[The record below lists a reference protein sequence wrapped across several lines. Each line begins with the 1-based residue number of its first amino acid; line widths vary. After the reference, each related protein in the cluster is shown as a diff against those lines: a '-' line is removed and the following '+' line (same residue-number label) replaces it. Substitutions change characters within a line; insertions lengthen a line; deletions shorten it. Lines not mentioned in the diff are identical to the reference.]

1 MCSINIHNAY
11 LVVTRVNAIIRRDK
25 QVAIHWGYPCMGRG
39 NAMSGG
45 SMGAR

>member
-25 QVAIHWGYPCMGRG
+25 QVAIRWIYPSVGKG
-39 NAMSGG
+39 NFLQDALKLF
-45 SMGAR
+45 